1 MVTTTVA
8 VRGGR
13 WSRLPVRTTT
23 AVPKDRVMGVVLLLR
38 SVSVESPI
46 TMGDV
51 IVVDIAGTGVDVV
64 ASRDMP
70 SRSEGGRELSVA
82 TVER

>member
-1 MVTTTVA
+1 ME
-8 VRGGR
+8 
-13 WSRLPVRTTT
+13 
-23 AVPKDRVMGVVLLLR
+23 VVLLLR

-51 IVVDIAGTGVDVV
+51 IVAGIAGTGVDVV